1 MSGLLTK
8 GVKKEEINE
17 LYKVINW
24 DDYEEKLN
32 EIKEFFDLFK
42 QNKYLNTIQSW
53 GKSLSDVLSD
63 GPTMNMMFILYR
75 NWLELGKPKGFSS
88 ESMKIYNKNIFII
101 LDRSFYEYLS
111 NQWKGSSD
119 STIARNIDS
128 YEKKL
133 ETEENGLLK
142 PIPEN
147 YWSTLI
153 DTLFKKNMINGKL
166 IAKGI
171 LAPLVYYYNC
181 LKGISGDGYEN
192 PGEIDHIMPQALW
205 ASSNVTDKEAIQNN
219 VFNLALLPKS
229 INGPKKDQV
238 LSSITNEN
246 MKALI
251 SKFEEIDERD
261 FAKYSN
267 ISKYTELKEFREK
280 LYIDVIEKKRKEIL
294 NNS

>member
-1 MSGLLTK
+1 MILDYTFSMIKPDAVKSNLTGKILEEIETNGFKILSGLLTK

-111 NQWKGSSD
+111 NPFSSV
-119 STIARNIDS
+119 SSFFS
-128 YEKKL
+128 YES
-133 ETEENGLLK
+133 
-142 PIPEN
+142 I
-147 YWSTLI
+147 
-153 DTLFKKNMINGKL
+153 FR
-166 IAKGI
+166 
-171 LAPLVYYYNC
+171 
-181 LKGISGDGYEN
+181 
-192 PGEIDHIMPQALW
+192 
-205 ASSNVTDKEAIQNN
+205 AI
-219 VFNLALLPKS
+219 VESLDPFH
-229 INGPKKDQV
+229 
-238 LSSITNEN
+238 
-246 MKALI
+246 
-251 SKFEEIDERD
+251 
-261 FAKYSN
+261 
-267 ISKYTELKEFREK
+267 
-280 LYIDVIEKKRKEIL
+280 
-294 NNS
+294 